1 MTSFIPSLNIPDAV
15 FTNQAASILLPI
27 VLGGIT
33 GHTCSREEPHANGVL
48 LLMLA
53 ARNKRAAALKIR
65 QPPGMPPPKAFPI
78 AWTGLYA
85 LMGYAANR
93 AITAG
98 LSSPLASDMT
108 LARKCATLYT
118 VQLGLNVIWMP
129 LFFVAHRPIEATVD
143 IVSLVGINS
152 CLVYTMGQL
161 DTISGWCMVPYVAWL
176 GFASYLCAGAGV
188 LNGWNFSKKARED

>member
-1 MTSFIPSLNIPDAV
+1 MTTYIPSLTIPDAV

-33 GHTCSREEPHANGVL
+33 GHTCSP
-48 LLMLA
+48 

-98 LSSPLASDMT
+98 LSSPLASDMA

-188 LNGWNFSKKARED
+188 LNDWNFSKKSRDY